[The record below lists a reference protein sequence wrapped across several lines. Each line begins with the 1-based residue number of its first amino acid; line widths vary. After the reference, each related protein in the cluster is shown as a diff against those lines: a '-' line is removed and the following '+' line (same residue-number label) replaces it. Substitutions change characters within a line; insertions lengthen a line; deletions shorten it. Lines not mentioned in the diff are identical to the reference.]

1 MSGKG
6 AIACGDPLNAGLFG
20 RYSRIANDLI
30 AKSDCLFVV
39 GCKLGEVATRRY
51 DLLATGAPIIHLD
64 IVAEEFA
71 RTTTPTL
78 RLPTTAAPAGKAT
91 PPKSARPCIPGANRC
106 APS

>member
-1 MSGKG
+1 MC
-6 AIACGDPLNAGLFG
+6 IRDRFG

-30 AKSDCLFVV
+30 ATSDYLFVV

-64 IVAEEFA
+64 IVAEEFD

-78 RLPTTAAPAGKAT
+78 RQGWNPMPLRLRAFCTRQSTM
-91 PPKSARPCIPGANRC
+91 R
-106 APS
+106 